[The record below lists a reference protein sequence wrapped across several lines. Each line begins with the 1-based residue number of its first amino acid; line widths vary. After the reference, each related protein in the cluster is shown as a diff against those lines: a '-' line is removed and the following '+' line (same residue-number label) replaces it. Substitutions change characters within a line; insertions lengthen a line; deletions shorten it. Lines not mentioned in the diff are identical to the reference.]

1 MLKIYSFHLLNAGYR
16 CAPTHL
22 AIFFSFLVRTK
33 QRAKDMTTNR
43 SLVSFVYHYSY
54 NNKLITINENHATLF
69 HYKENR
75 SEDNDR

>member
-1 MLKIYSFHLLNAGYR
+1 
-16 CAPTHL
+16 
-22 AIFFSFLVRTK
+22 
-33 QRAKDMTTNR
+33 MTTNR